1 MGLDGAVC
9 GFAHVVNF
17 LGEGLVVQFGIVRF
31 AFGAEAEFHDGGET
45 HLGVGIGKG
54 RAFHYGLG
62 GDDEFVGL
70 YGSAEVAV
78 GEDVNHGVVGL
89 GLHGVGNIERVG
101 GGDSI
106 LGLGN
111 HKLEGIGQGQV
122 DGGAVGQ
129 GEDNGL
135 VGHGQAREDAVLEL
149 GTAAEAAQFLGL
161 AVNHSVQLAILHIDV
176 GNAAHQQVL
185 SFILEDGTVDGPAE
199 VAGGIFDDGQGARTA
214 ACGHMDRED
223 GAVTVGNGKS
233 FGGLF
238 HLLDKLAQGNLLD
251 DLHLSNQVVHL
262 GFERGDPV
270 LEFGV
275 VVLFGA
281 AHQEQGHCKS
291 RE

>member
-17 LGEGLVVQFGIVRF
+17 LRERFVVQFGIVCF

-54 RAFHYGLG
+54 GTFHHGLG

-70 YGSAEVAV
+70 HGGAEVAV

-101 GGDSI
+101 GGDGI
-106 LGLGN
+106 LRLGN
-111 HKLEGIGQGQV
+111 HELEGIGQGQV
-122 DGGAVGQ
+122 DGGTVGQ

-135 VGHGQAREDAVLEL
+135 VGHGDIGEDTVLEL

-161 AVNHSVQLAILHIDV
+161 AVNHGVQLAVFHIDV

-185 SFILEDGTVDGPAE
+185 SFILEDGAVDGPAK
-199 VAGGIFDDGQGARTA
+199 VTVGILDDGQGAGTA
-214 ACGHMDRED
+214 AGGHMDRED

-238 HLLDKLAQGNLLD
+238 HLLDKLTQGNLLGY
-251 DLHLSNQVVHL
+251 LHL
-262 GFERGDPV
+262 GFQVPHLGFKRGNPV
-270 LEFGV
+270 FEFGV